1 MKSDLDSLL
10 HSAGMAGLLV
20 LSDGAPGPAMSYF
33 CGGVNPGTS
42 LLLKLRDQPPVLYHG
57 SMEREEAALTGL
69 QTVNLQQ
76 AGWSKSFTREAGE
89 LFAAELERRSAQ
101 GALALYGQ
109 AEVGAAHAFLSGLQ
123 HAAPHIQLAHEDPAG
138 AVLYLAR
145 STKDSQEIEG
155 MRAVARGTI
164 SVVGNVVDFLS
175 SHRAHDGCLVN
186 QQGEPLT
193 VGDIKRRI
201 NLWLAMKD
209 LENPEGTIFAVG
221 RETAYP
227 HSTGRPDQPIPLGTP
242 ILLDIFPRQAGG
254 GYFYDFTRTWSLGH
268 ADERL
273 ESTYRD
279 VADVFA
285 SSVAALRPGL
295 STRALQNSACDLFE
309 GRGHPTLRSH
319 PGTTDGYV
327 HSLGHGVGLNVH
339 ELPSMRHL
347 ETENSILQ
355 PGMVF
360 TVEPGLYFPEQGFG
374 VRLENTFV
382 MGADGQ
388 ASALAEFPQELVLR
402 APGW

>member
-1 MKSDLDSLL
+1 MRSDLDTLL
-10 HSAGMAGLLV
+10 HRAGMEGLLV
-20 LSDGAPGPAMSYF
+20 LSEGAPGPAMSYF

-89 LFAAELERRSAQ
+89 LFAAELERRNAH
-101 GALALYGQ
+101 GTFGLYGQ
-109 AEVGAAHAFLSGLQ
+109 AEVGATHAFLTGLQ
-123 HAAPHIQLAHEDPAG
+123 QSTPDVRLALEDPAG
-138 AVLYLAR
+138 AVLHVAR
-145 STKDSQEIEG
+145 STKDSQEIER
-155 MRAVARGTI
+155 MRLVARGTV
-164 SVVGNVVDFLS
+164 SVVGNVVDFLT
-175 SHRAHDGCLVN
+175 SHRAQDGRLVN

-193 VGDIKRRI
+193 VAEVKRRI

-209 LENPEGTIFAVG
+209 LENPEGTIFVVG

-254 GYFYDFTRTWSLGH
+254 GFFYDFTRTWSLGH

-273 ESTYRD
+273 ESTHRD

-295 STRALQNSACDLFE
+295 STRELQNSACDLFE

-319 PGTTDGYV
+319 PKTTDGYV

-360 TVEPGLYFPEQGFG
+360 TLEPGLYFPEQGFG

-388 ASALAEFPQELVLR
+388 AAALAEFPQELVLR

>member
-123 HAAPHIQLAHEDPAG
+123 HAAPDIQLAHEDPAG